1 LLHNLKSP
9 LASLVP
15 DAVRVVLMVNNL
27 GIVKAISLCAGALD
41 GQERIGRS

>member
-1 LLHNLKSP
+1 
-9 LASLVP
+9 
-15 DAVRVVLMVNNL
+15 MVNKL